1 MKSHLFTP
9 GPVPIPE
16 EIYYSS
22 MSQPVSH
29 RNIMFFELMRR
40 IQYKLSS
47 LLKAEGPVIILPS
60 SGTGALETLCSNH
73 ISEGDRILSV
83 SCGVF
88 GERFREI
95 ARRWGGQIIPLD
107 FPYGEPVDPRK
118 VLSVLK
124 SEKDIKAI
132 LLTHNETS
140 TGVVNPVKDIIAG
153 IESSRKPMILV
164 DAVSSLGAMP
174 CYPQEWGID
183 GLASCSQKGLMT
195 APGLGVVWLSERAW
209 EQVRSNKERKG
220 YYFDL
225 LLHRDYLEKEHPQ
238 NPFTPPVSLYENLDH
253 SLSYIL
259 DQTPEAW
266 FLLRKKISRTFISG
280 ISAMGLTPYVKSGNA
295 RSSGVS
301 SVLFPDSSSLAVQ
314 KSLEFMGIIASGGQG
329 TLKGNIMRF
338 AHYSEQQWP
347 DMAMLLGCIF
357 GALRENNIP
366 ADPDYISAAWDCW
379 KEVE

>member
-1 MKSHLFTP
+1 
-9 GPVPIPE
+9 
-16 EIYYSS
+16 
-22 MSQPVSH
+22 
-29 RNIMFFELMRR
+29 MFFELMQR
-40 IQYKLSS
+40 IQCKLSS
-47 LLKAEGPVIILPS
+47 LLKTEGPVIILPS
-60 SGTGALETLCSNH
+60 SGTGALETLCSNL
-73 ISEGDRILSV
+73 ISEGDRVLSV

-95 ARRWGGQIIPLD
+95 ARRWGASIIPLD
-107 FPYGEPVDPRK
+107 FPYGEPVDPQK
-118 VLSVLK
+118 VLEVLK
-124 SEKDIKAI
+124 AEKDIKTV

-140 TGVVNPVKDIIAG
+140 TGVVNPIRDIIAG
-153 IESSRKPMILV
+153 IEGPEKPMILM

-174 CYPQEWGID
+174 CYPQEWGVD

-209 EQVRSNKERKG
+209 ENVRSNEDRKG

-225 LLHRDYLEKEHPQ
+225 LLHREYLEKEYPQ

-259 DQTPEAW
+259 DQTPEGW
-266 FLLRKKISRTFISG
+266 FSLRKKISRTFISG
-280 ISAMGLTPYVKSGNA
+280 ISAMGLAPLVKNVNA

-301 SVLFPDSSSLAVQ
+301 SVLFPNSTALAVQ
-314 KSLEFMGIIASGGQG
+314 KSLESMGIIASGGQG
-329 TLKGNIMRF
+329 SLKGNIMRF

-357 GALRENNIP
+357 GALCENDIP
-366 ADPDYISAAWDCW
+366 ADPDFISTAWNSW
-379 KEVE
+379 KEAK